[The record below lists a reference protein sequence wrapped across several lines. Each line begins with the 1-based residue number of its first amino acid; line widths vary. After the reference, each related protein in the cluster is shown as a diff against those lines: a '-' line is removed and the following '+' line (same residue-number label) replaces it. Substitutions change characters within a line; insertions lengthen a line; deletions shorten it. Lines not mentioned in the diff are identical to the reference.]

1 MVSVE
6 GNSTSISSEHVAA
19 AVNVLDLVV
28 YYEEKMQRQTATA
41 SELTIQNGHV
51 DTKLRHCLVSKNFP
65 TVSVTSNLQTHA

>member
-1 MVSVE
+1 MIYFVVSVE

-41 SELTIQNGHV
+41 FETDSACCV
-51 DTKLRHCLVSKNFP
+51 
-65 TVSVTSNLQTHA
+65 